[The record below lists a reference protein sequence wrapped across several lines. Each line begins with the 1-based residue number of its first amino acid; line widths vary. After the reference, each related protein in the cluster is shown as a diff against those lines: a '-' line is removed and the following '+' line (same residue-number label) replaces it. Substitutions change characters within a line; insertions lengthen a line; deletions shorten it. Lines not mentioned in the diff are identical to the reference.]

1 MSTLQN
7 KVIEYQIWRD
17 SLKKAIS
24 DYRDWL
30 SKSSISDSVFELR
43 LYDLL
48 QTLSRDQLI
57 AAMLAEFS
65 RGKTETINAIFF
77 ADFSQRLLPSE
88 PGRTTMCPSEIFWD
102 DNEEPCIKLLPIE
115 TRRTNDTINF
125 LKSTP
130 NAWQKFR
137 LNTESPA
144 EMKETLRM
152 LVAQQEVTQQEAEA
166 LGLWS
171 TDDISML
178 QDLEKTGKVN
188 IPVWRHALINYPH
201 PLLKTG
207 LVIIDT
213 PGLNSLGAEPELTLS
228 IIPNA
233 HAVLFLT
240 AVDSGI
246 TKSDIQIW
254 NDYVKGRAKT
264 TLVLLNKIDMLW
276 DDLKPQSLITEEVA
290 KQVGVTARQLHISA
304 DSVFPISAQKA
315 LVAKIK
321 HNPELLARSGIQALE
336 NVLGTKMIDA
346 KHSIIGKTI
355 AIECGQM
362 VKSSRQLLQLQINQL
377 RAQTEELKKLR
388 GQSAS
393 VFNQTLASVTDE
405 KKRYDSLVPLYNHGN
420 EKISHIGER
429 LLRHLSQEHLESTL
443 SKNQQELDDSWTT
456 MTLNRRM
463 RETTAQANKL
473 AENISKEAKSIRK
486 LAVNV
491 YDVFRVQHGFDVKN
505 PPELDITEF
514 TRNMSA
520 LQQVTDDFCKDPIN
534 MLTEKRFLIRK
545 FSLALGSQKQKIF
558 EETENMCKL
567 WLAQVLSTLKAQ
579 MDVHKTNLDQRIAN
593 LMKAKNNAQS
603 LDQQIRSIEQE
614 ISNISTQTRM
624 LDETLLLL
632 LKAAKSGANA
642 EEANL
647 GLTSQPLIA
656 SVMPALKPLSH

>member
-1 MSTLQN
+1 MSTLEN
-7 KVIEYQIWRD
+7 KVREYHTWRE

-30 SKSSISDSVFELR
+30 SKSNVSDSVYELR

-102 DNEEPCIKLLPIE
+102 ETEEPCIKLLPIQ

-137 LNTESPA
+137 LNTESPV

-178 QDLEKTGKVN
+178 QDLEKTGKVK

-201 PLLKTG
+201 PLLKSG

-276 DDLKPQSLITEEVA
+276 DELKPQNLISEEVA
-290 KQVGVTARQLHISA
+290 KQVAVTARQLSIPA
-304 DSVFPISAQKA
+304 DTVFPISAQKA

-321 HNPELLARSGIQALE
+321 NNPTLLERSGIVALE
-336 NVLGTKMIDA
+336 KVLGTKIIDA
-346 KHSIIGKTI
+346 KHAIIGKTI

-362 VKSSRQLLQLQINQL
+362 VKGSRQLLQLQINQL
-377 RAQTEELKKLR
+377 RKQVEELKQLR
-388 GQSAS
+388 GQSAAT
-393 VFNQTLASVTDE
+393 FNQSLSAITEE
-405 KKRYDSLVPLYNHGN
+405 KKHYDSLVPIYNHAN
-420 EKISHIGER
+420 EKISHIGDR
-429 LLRHLSQEHLESTL
+429 LLRHLSQEHLESAL
-443 SKNQQELDDSWTT
+443 AKNQQELDDSWTT

-463 RETTAQANKL
+463 REITAQANKL
-473 AENISKEAKSIRK
+473 AENISKEASSIRR

-491 YDVFRVQHGFDVKN
+491 YDVFRVQYAFDLKN
-505 PPELDITEF
+505 PPELDIAEF
-514 TRNMSA
+514 SRNMAA
-520 LQQVTDDFCKDPIN
+520 LQQVTNDFCKDPIN

-545 FSLALGSQKQKIF
+545 FSLALGTQKQRIF
-558 EETENMCKL
+558 EETEGVCKL

-579 MDVHKTNLDQRIAN
+579 MDVHKANLDQRIDN
-593 LMKAKNNAQS
+593 LMSAKNSAES
-603 LDQQIRSIEQE
+603 LNQQIMTIERD
-614 ISNISTQTRM
+614 ISNISAQSRM
-624 LDETLLLL
+624 LDETLLIL
-632 LKAAKSGANA
+632 LKAAKSGATA
-642 EEANL
+642 EEANN
-647 GLTSQPLIA
+647 GLSSET
-656 SVMPALKPLSH
+656 LKAPEMRFLNIPV